1 MELLRQFPALARTLS
16 YGLIFIGLISLAAI
30 AVACIYAE
38 WDTIIPMLSVTGSLC
53 AAGVI
58 LRFIPQNGVKPT
70 PALFVAMTV
79 ILWGFVALCGS
90 FPFLFA
96 GLSFIDAAFE
106 SMSAWTGTGFSVV
119 AGIEAWPHA
128 ILFWRSLMEWVGCL
142 GIIVFALSVTANAGI
157 SRSLFRTEGRVDTFL
172 PSVKDTAHQM
182 LKIYLILTLIAIAA
196 IFCTGVGIWDA
207 VNLAFCGVS
216 TGGMALYS
224 DGIAHYNNIGLEIV
238 LIPVMFMGAI
248 PFRLYYLLYKKSS
261 IKKILHDRVLYAMLI
276 VFIALAVFLVLDLM
290 FSSGLS
296 LEDSLRQGVFMAGSA
311 VSSTGYQNTTLLSWG
326 PAPLLVLGIFLFIG
340 GAQGSTAGG
349 IKMDRILVTLESIV
363 WWMKKTISS
372 SKAVVSMR
380 HDGKAV
386 KDDEAASLISGSV
399 VIILCFLALLAAVL
413 IILLH
418 DPYFSS
424 NISGTIFGVLNCV
437 ANTGASA
444 GLVGPDM
451 PGYAKIIFI
460 FVMWAARL
468 EIIPVIILIN
478 AVVHGFKSK

>member
-1 MELLRQFPALARTLS
+1 MELLRQFPALARTLG
-16 YGLIFIGLISLAAI
+16 YGLIFIGLIPLAAV

-38 WDTIIPMLSVTGSLC
+38 WDTIIPILSVTASLC
-53 AAGVI
+53 AAGVV

-70 PALFVAMTV
+70 PALFVAATV
-79 ILWGFVALCGS
+79 ILWGFVALCGL

-119 AGIEAWPHA
+119 ADIEAWPHA

-142 GIIVFALSVTANAGI
+142 GIIVFALSVTANAGF
-157 SRSLFRTEGRVDTFL
+157 SRGLFRTEGRLDTFL
-172 PSVKDTAHQM
+172 PSVKETATQM
-182 LKIYLILTLIAIAA
+182 LKIYLTLTAIAVAA

-207 VNLAFCGVS
+207 VNLALCGVS
-216 TGGMALYS
+216 TGGMAIYS
-224 DGIAHYNNIGLEIV
+224 DGIVHYNNIGLEIV
-238 LIPVMFMGAI
+238 LIPVMFFGAI
-248 PFRLYYLLYKKSS
+248 PFRLYYLLYTKSS
-261 IKKILHDRVLYAMLI
+261 IKKILHDRVLFAMLI
-276 VFIALAVFLVLDLM
+276 AFVALSIFLVLDLI

-296 LEDSLRQGVFMAGSA
+296 IEDAFRQGVFMAGSA
-311 VSSTGYQNTTLLSWG
+311 VSSTGFQNTTLLSWG
-326 PAPLLVLGIFLFIG
+326 PAPLLVLALFLFIG

-349 IKMDRILVTLESIV
+349 IKMNRILVVFESII

-380 HDGKAV
+380 HDGKSV
-386 KDDEAASLISGSV
+386 KDDEAVSLITGSA
-399 VIILCFLALLAAVL
+399 VIILCFVTLLVAVL
-413 IILLH
+413 VILLH

-424 NISGTIFGVLNCV
+424 NISGTIFGVVNCV

-444 GLVGPDM
+444 GLIGPDM
-451 PGYAKIIFI
+451 PAYAKIIFI

-478 AVVHGFKSK
+478 AVIHGIRVK

>member
-1 MELLRQFPALARTLS
+1 MELLRQFPALARTLGS
-16 YGLIFIGLISLAAI
+16 GLIFIGLIPLAAI

-38 WDTIIPMLSVTGSLC
+38 WDTIIPMLFVAGSLC
-53 AAGVI
+53 AAGII

-70 PALFVAMTV
+70 PSLFVAMTV

-90 FPFLFA
+90 FPFLFE

-106 SMSAWTGTGFSVV
+106 SMSAWTGTGFSV
-119 AGIEAWPHA
+119 AANIEEWPHA
-128 ILFWRSLMEWVGCL
+128 FLFWRSLMEWVGCL
-142 GIIVFALSVTANAGI
+142 GIIVFALSVTAKSGF
-157 SRSLFRTEGRVDTFL
+157 SRGLFRTEGRVDTFL
-172 PSVKDTAHQM
+172 PSVRDTAHHM
-182 LKIYLILTLIAIAA
+182 LIIYLIITIFAVAA

-207 VNLAFCGVS
+207 VNLALCGVS
-216 TGGMALYS
+216 TGGMAMYP
-224 DGIAHYNNIGLEIV
+224 DGIAHYNNFGLEMV
-238 LIPVMFMGAI
+238 LIPVMFLGAI

-261 IKKILHDRVLYAMLI
+261 IKKVLHDRVLFAMLI
-276 VFIALAVFLVLDLM
+276 VFAALAVFLVIDLI

-296 LEDSLRQGVFMAGSA
+296 FEEAFRQGVFMAGSA
-311 VSSTGYQNTTLLSWG
+311 VSSTGYQNTTLLSWS
-326 PAPLLVLGIFLFIG
+326 PAVLLILSIFLFIG

-349 IKMDRILVTLESIV
+349 IKMDRILVVLESIV

-372 SKAVVSMR
+372 SKAVISMR

-386 KDDEAASLISGSV
+386 KDDEAASLISWSAV
-399 VIILCFLALLAAVL
+399 VILCFVALLVGVL

-424 NISGTIFGVLNCV
+424 NISGTIFGVVNCV

-444 GLVGPDM
+444 GLIGPDM
-451 PGYAKIIFI
+451 PAYAKIIFI

-478 AVVHGFKSK
+478 AVVRGIRAK